1 MKKRCLTP
9 IVVVAAAVVVVALF
23 FAWFVVS
30 DIKNNTVSDIPK
42 NVAVQAQLETDGTL
56 SVVDQRTFAMQGEK
70 TALSWEIEKT
80 TKMSDTTI
88 TAVRLIV
95 SGDAEPQIVPLEQ
108 AELSEAAQAELR
120 EDKFESLGENKW
132 FFSEEDAWFYVSI
145 PSDFAGKEVVVEVSY
160 LQANAVYVYD
170 DVAELYWT
178 YLPKAEVSPVT
189 AMSDTTISAT
199 IVIPSITEGG
209 LVDHKTVWGW
219 GHGAEGR
226 AEFVDVGGYSF
237 KSTLSGSA
245 KGSDAH
251 IIFPASCLV
260 NFNKSSATNVG
271 GARQARAISE
281 EASWTDEWSV
291 QTANSALV
299 SMWVCLLIFCIEVVS
314 DIAYAGVLRKYKRI
328 LSDNVSLNEQ
338 LDFDERCFTFQKHML
353 VLSCI
358 LLLIFIFCLISLQS
372 YVGAAAV
379 FLCIITSLL
388 KSNYVPSIHSS
399 FRDRI
404 KG

>member
-1 MKKRCLTP
+1 MKKQCLTP
-9 IVVVAAAVVVVALF
+9 IVVAVAVALVAIF

-56 SVVDQRTFAMQGEK
+56 SVVDQRTFTLQGEK
-70 TALSWEIEKT
+70 MALSWEIEKT
-80 TKMSDTTI
+80 TSKSHTTI

-95 SGDAEPQIVPLEQ
+95 SGDSEPQIVPLEQ
-108 AELSEAAQAELR
+108 AELSEDAQEDLR
-120 EDKFESLGENKW
+120 EDKLEGLGENKW
-132 FFSEEDAWFYVSI
+132 FFSGEDSWFYVSI
-145 PSDFAGKEVVVEVSY
+145 PNDFAGREVVVEVSY
-160 LQANAVYVYD
+160 VQENAVYVYD

-178 YLPKAEVSPVT
+178 YLPKAQVSPVT
-189 AMSDTTISAT
+189 TMSDTTISAT
-199 IVIPSITEGG
+199 ILIPTASANE

-219 GHGAEGR
+219 GHGADGSV
-226 AEFVDVGGYSF
+226 EFVDVGGYSF
-237 KSTLSGSA
+237 ESTLSGSA

-260 NFNKSSATNVG
+260 NFNKNSATNVG

-281 EASWTDEWSV
+281 EASWTDSWSV

-299 SMWVCLLIFCIEVVS
+299 SMWVCVLVFCVSLVS

-338 LDFDERCFTFQKHML
+338 LVFDERCLAFQKRML
-353 VLSCI
+353 VLSCTM
-358 LLLIFIFCLISLQS
+358 LLIGLFCLI
-372 YVGAAAV
+372 
-379 FLCIITSLL
+379 FLNSIIGFCACVLSFITSLL
-388 KSNYVPSIHSS
+388 QSNYVPSIHGS

-404 KG
+404 K